1 VIYELSTGF
10 SQWTEINNKM
20 ALAKILNYNDLDM
33 NSNNLA
39 KANLAFE
46 SHPSSS

>member
-1 VIYELSTGF
+1 VKTKRLPFQTAS
-10 SQWTEINNKM
+10 EINNKM

-33 NSNNLA
+33 NSNDLA